1 MYFYD
6 SLDHQIKKIMRII
19 ENYKPNLIMQNLIFF
34 MEPSEDLE
42 NISLKAGMLYL
53 NRFCI
58 DEDAAHEISG
68 VYYLKKSSQK
78 LIDYMNS
85 WENFETSEY
94 KAKYIAEY
102 TAKCEMISLFYQDLF
117 FLWNNNSFVI
127 ISFQITPIKK

>member
-1 MYFYD
+1 
-6 SLDHQIKKIMRII
+6 
-19 ENYKPNLIMQNLIFF
+19 
-34 MEPSEDLE
+34 MEPSNDLE

-58 DEDAAHEISG
+58 DEDAAYEVSG

-78 LIDYMNS
+78 LLEYIKS
-85 WENFETSEY
+85 LKNFEPSEY

-127 ISFQITPIKK
+127 ISFQVTPMKKLFDLHCK